1 MIPFNFG
8 PRPYPIGA
16 FHSKVQKATQ
26 EVLDNVKAPDA
37 QVAMLVEHV
46 MATVCQGLA
55 VVEMP
60 TGQISPLSLFHIL
73 LGETGERKTGS
84 ADVVVQVVHD
94 HDVALAKAHK
104 VALAEHECAVSTWL
118 SVHRGL
124 QQKLEKLIKEGK
136 KTEETIEQL
145 HEHMRCKPAVPRQRQ
160 VIRKN
165 ITARALAGVLEG
177 EGESI
182 ALSVNEGGVLL
193 NSDLLTKP
201 DCLNSAWNGTSLTLD
216 RVDGQTILALNPRV
230 SMNMM
235 IQPSKF
241 MEYMEKSGESA
252 RGSGLF
258 SRCLF
263 GYPATTQGIRFIGNA
278 MPKWEHLPAFYDRAR
293 ALLDEYGHRIADG
306 VTTPTV
312 LRFSEDAKVRWVALV
327 NETEARIG
335 QGGELYHIR
344 DFANKAGEQTARVA
358 AILHFFSE
366 QEGDIT
372 VDTLERA
379 IAIIGWH
386 MAEYGRLMA
395 EMAGWTLI
403 HSNAYKLARYLKV
416 NFWLAGLSWVRR
428 NDVLRNGPVR
438 PKQQLELAL
447 QVLIDQGYVWLSQD
461 KSKCWNIIFHWGNF
475 SALPVV

>member
-8 PRPYPIGA
+8 PCPYPIGA
-16 FHSKVQKATQ
+16 FHSKVQKAVQ
-26 EVLDNVKAPDA
+26 EVLDKVKAPDA

-60 TGQISPLSLFHIL
+60 TGQISPLSLFHVL

-94 HDVALAKAHK
+94 HDVAQAKAHTA
-104 VALAEHECAVSTWL
+104 ALAEHECTVSTWL
-118 SVHRGL
+118 SVRRGL
-124 QQKLEKLIKEGK
+124 QQKLEKLIKDGK
-136 KTEETIEQL
+136 TTKEVVEQMY
-145 HEHMRCKPAVPRQRQ
+145 EHMRCKPAVPRLRQ
-160 VIRKN
+160 IIRKN
-165 ITARALAGVLEG
+165 ITSRALAGVLEG
-177 EGESI
+177 DGESV
-182 ALSVNEGGVLL
+182 ALSVNEGAVLV
-193 NSDLLTKP
+193 NSDLLTRP
-201 DCLNSAWNGTSLTLD
+201 ECLNSAWNGTALTLD
-216 RVDGQTILALNPRV
+216 RADGQTILALNPRV
-230 SMNMM
+230 SMNLM

-241 MEYMEKSGESA
+241 MEFMERFGESA

-263 GYPATTQGIRFIGNA
+263 GYPASTQGIRFIGN
-278 MPKWEHLPAFYDRAR
+278 PEPQWEHLPAFYERAR
-293 ALLDEYGHRIADG
+293 ALLEEYDHKIASG
-306 VTTPTV
+306 VTAPTV
-312 LRFSEDAKVRWVALV
+312 LRFSEDARERWVALV
-327 NETEARIG
+327 NYTEARIG

-344 DFANKAGEQTARVA
+344 DFVNKAGEQTARVA
-358 AILHFFSE
+358 AILHYFSE

-379 IAIIGWH
+379 ISIIGWH
-386 MAEYGRLMA
+386 MGEYGRLMA
-395 EMAGWTLI
+395 EMSGWTLI

-416 NFWLAGLSWVRR
+416 NFWSAGFGWVRR

-447 QVLIDQGYVWLSQD
+447 QVLIDHGYVWLSQD